1 MSTITLQ
8 AASRRRGAPRLAH
21 PIAEVAV
28 ALIQKVTGW
37 LRPRPRTAAE
47 EATELRQL
55 ALQFHSQPS
64 FAADL
69 LAAADRH
76 SEKSE

>member
-8 AASRRRGAPRLAH
+8 TAARRSAPRLAR
-21 PIAEVAV
+21 PIAEGAA
-28 ALIQKVTGW
+28 ALIASVSRW
-37 LRPRPRTAAE
+37 LRPRPLTRGE
-47 EATELRQL
+47 EAARLRQL
-55 ALQFHSQPS
+55 ALHFHSQPS

-76 SEKSE
+76 VGDSE